1 MRHPDPSTFAL
12 YLLALDALGLKA
24 TAAKLAES
32 NDADQLVLAVVT
44 IRAAV
49 ATAAPSGPR
58 STEIMRKILVV
69 LEALAADLLHLSPP
83 ATAPRAR
90 PARSGAGVRPW
101 RHTAIGRRTC
111 RRCSTTDDRQTIAP
125 PPPRSPNDRPL
136 APLEV
141 PRARPIPRPR
151 GRP

>member
-83 ATAPRAR
+83 CYCAEGEACE
-90 PARSGAGVRPW
+90 V
-101 RHTAIGRRTC
+101 GRR
-111 RRCSTTDDRQTIAP
+111 REA
-125 PPPRSPNDRPL
+125 L
-136 APLEV
+136 APYSYRTPHLSPV
-141 PRARPIPRPR
+141 LDD
-151 GRP
+151 